1 MTSDAPALSPTH
13 ARMLGRWV
21 GIFYIVT
28 FVTSIPALLLY
39 QPVLDEAR
47 YVVGGGSQDN
57 QIIFGAL
64 LEMILISAN
73 IATAVLLYPL
83 MRRRFPVLSMG
94 YVTARIMESVF
105 IAVGVL
111 SVLTVITLR
120 SDAPHSDA
128 LVTVSRAFVALKD
141 LTFLLGPGFV
151 VGIGNG
157 LLMGWMMYRSG
168 FVPRRL
174 ALVGLIG
181 GVLIVASGIAVMFDV
196 IEQGGVAQGIATIPE
211 FIWEAAFGIY
221 LAVTGGRTAQLLD
234 APAPT

>member
-94 YVTARIMESVF
+94 YVTSRIMESVF